1 MSNDPRIEIAAR
13 PESMWF
19 GLERS
24 AVVGAVAGS
33 VLVAIIVAVGS
44 WQLGLLVAL
53 VTAVLAFGR
62 VKGTSLFVW
71 IGIVAIWVADRWLVR
86 GGRSWVGA
94 VPVVVADPD
103 DEDKVKEAR
112 DVHRSVKGLKFAT
125 AAPEGRRS
133 FGIVIDSL
141 ADTVSVVLRVSGTE
155 FSLLE
160 PAEQGRLVAMW
171 GRALASMAYE
181 GSPVVRVSWTTEA
194 GSAEVGEHTRHVADV
209 ADDPD
214 SEGTRRYLALVEQ
227 IAEVSTEHRSTV
239 TITVGVRKVRWRPRP
254 GGLTRQERAIEVLD
268 DVVRMLED
276 DLRGSGFVVDG
287 RLAADDLTE
296 SFLRSRRPVDGRYR
310 AAARSAGEPVPAIP
324 AGVGPLSVENSP
336 GHVTIDGYLHASLAI
351 TAWPSTMVRPAWL
364 ENFIANAPPPG
375 TDRRVTITHV
385 PVPPSQARRSISHQ
399 LSSLE
404 SAAEVK
410 QAKGFRVTAGSRRV
424 MEVTRRREEA
434 LADGHQ
440 MMMVAGMITVSAGDE
455 ESLEHAVDK
464 AQSQARQAGL
474 ETAVLWL
481 RQPAAWAAGLPLG
494 LGITRLDP

>member
-1 MSNDPRIEIAAR
+1 MSDDPRIEIAAR

-33 VLVAIIVAVGS
+33 VLVAMIVAVGS

-254 GGLTRQERAIEVLD
+254 GGLTRQDRAIEVLD

-276 DLRGSGFVVDG
+276 DLRG
-287 RLAADDLTE
+287 
-296 SFLRSRRPVDGRYR
+296 
-310 AAARSAGEPVPAIP
+310 
-324 AGVGPLSVENSP
+324 
-336 GHVTIDGYLHASLAI
+336 
-351 TAWPSTMVRPAWL
+351 
-364 ENFIANAPPPG
+364 
-375 TDRRVTITHV
+375 
-385 PVPPSQARRSISHQ
+385 
-399 LSSLE
+399 
-404 SAAEVK
+404 
-410 QAKGFRVTAGSRRV
+410 FRVRGR
-424 MEVTRRREEA
+424 
-434 LADGHQ
+434 
-440 MMMVAGMITVSAGDE
+440 
-455 ESLEHAVDK
+455 
-464 AQSQARQAGL
+464 RQAHG
-474 ETAVLWL
+474 
-481 RQPAAWAAGLPLG
+481 
-494 LGITRLDP
+494 

>member
-1 MSNDPRIEIAAR
+1 MSDDPRIEIAAR

-24 AVVGAVAGS
+24 AVAGAVTGS
-33 VLVAIIVAVGS
+33 ILVAIVVAAGS
-44 WQLGLLVAL
+44 WKLGLLVAL
-53 VTAVLAFGR
+53 VTAILAFGR
-62 VKGTSLFVW
+62 VKGSSLFVW
-71 IGIVAIWVADRWLVR
+71 IGIVAVWVADRWLVR

-94 VPVVVADPD
+94 LPLVMADPD
-103 DEDKVKEAR
+103 DDTKIKEQR
-112 DVHRSVKGLKFAT
+112 DVHRSVKGLKLST
-125 AAPEGRRS
+125 GSPEGRRL
-133 FGIVIDSL
+133 FGIVVDSL
-141 ADTVSVVLRVSGTE
+141 ADTVSAVLRVSGTE

-181 GSPVVRVSWTTEA
+181 GSPVVRVGWSTEA

-209 ADDPD
+209 ADDPT
-214 SEGTRRYLALVEQ
+214 SEGTLRYLQLVEQ

-239 TITVGVRKVRWRPRP
+239 TVTVGVRKVRWKPRP
-254 GGLTRQERAIEVLD
+254 GGLSRQDRAIEVLD
-268 DVVRMLED
+268 DIVRMLED

-287 RLAADDLTE
+287 RLTADDLSE
-296 SFLRSRRPVDGRYR
+296 SFLRARRPPDGRAR
-310 AAARSAGEPVPAIP
+310 SAARSAGEPVPAIP
-324 AGVGPLSVENSP
+324 AGAGPLSVENAP
-336 GHVTIDGYLHASLAI
+336 GHVTIDGYHHASLTI
-351 TAWPSTMVRPAWL
+351 SAWPSTLVRPAWL

-410 QAKGFRVTAGSRRV
+410 QAKGFRVTAGARRV

-440 MMMVAGMITVSAGDE
+440 MMMVAGLITVSAADDE
-455 ESLEHAVDK
+455 ALEHAVDQV
-464 AQSQARQAGL
+464 QSQARQAGL
-474 ETAVLWL
+474 ETTVLWL
-481 RQPAAWAAGLPLG
+481 RQPSAWAAGLPLG
-494 LGITRLDP
+494 LGITRLEP

>member
-1 MSNDPRIEIAAR
+1 MSDDPRIEIAAR
-13 PESMWF
+13 PESRWF

-33 VLVAIIVAVGS
+33 VLVAMIVAVGS

-112 DVHRSVKGLKFAT
+112 DVHRSVKGLRFAT

-181 GSPVVRVSWTTEA
+181 GSPVVRVGWSTEA

-209 ADDPD
+209 ADDD
-214 SEGTRRYLALVEQ
+214 SEAPAGIWRSSNRSPRCRP
-227 IAEVSTEHRSTV
+227 ST
-239 TITVGVRKVRWRPRP
+239 
-254 GGLTRQERAIEVLD
+254 
-268 DVVRMLED
+268 
-276 DLRGSGFVVDG
+276 G
-287 RLAADDLTE
+287 R
-296 SFLRSRRPVDGRYR
+296 RSRSRSGC
-310 AAARSAGEPVPAIP
+310 ARS
-324 AGVGPLSVENSP
+324 
-336 GHVTIDGYLHASLAI
+336 DG
-351 TAWPSTMVRPAWL
+351 
-364 ENFIANAPPPG
+364 
-375 TDRRVTITHV
+375 V
-385 PVPPSQARRSISHQ
+385 PVRADSLDRSVRSKC
-399 LSSLE
+399 S
-404 SAAEVK
+404 
-410 QAKGFRVTAGSRRV
+410 T
-424 MEVTRRREEA
+424 T
-434 LADGHQ
+434 
-440 MMMVAGMITVSAGDE
+440 
-455 ESLEHAVDK
+455 
-464 AQSQARQAGL
+464 
-474 ETAVLWL
+474 W
-481 RQPAAWAAGLPLG
+481 
-494 LGITRLDP
+494 